1 MSDRLINED
10 GTLNAVVYWEH
21 IRQAKAK
28 SIRVDRQ
35 AMAEWWMGEH
45 AGDEYHEEGV
55 RRNCP
60 VCSDEYWLW
69 VEARESKVPWE
80 EKDAILETRKTP
92 RTIPPD

>member
-1 MSDRLINED
+1 MDRLLSRKEL
-10 GTLNAVVYWEH
+10 GTVPVRLGQY
-21 IRQAKAK
+21 IRGVSREYDYLDRVTKAQDAK
-28 SIRVDRQ
+28 SIKVDRQ

-69 VEARESKVPWE
+69 VEGREGKAPWE
-80 EKDAILETRKTP
+80 AM
-92 RTIPPD
+92 